1 MFYRLL
7 PTLIKEGKIYIAE
20 SPLFEITSKD
30 KTYFAFNEKEK
41 QEIIKKLGNAKYT
54 LQRSKGLGENEPG
67 MMWETTMNP
76 ETRRLIKVTATDA
89 EETARIFDT
98 LLGDNIDARK
108 RYITDYGHM
117 YIKQAEEM

>member
-1 MFYRLL
+1 
-7 PTLIKEGKIYIAE
+7 
-20 SPLFEITSKD
+20 
-30 KTYFAFNEKEK
+30 
-41 QEIIKKLGNAKYT
+41 
-54 LQRSKGLGENEPG
+54 
-67 MMWETTMNP
+67 MNP

-98 LLGDNIDARK
+98 LLGDNLDARK